1 MGTTRTDPAARPEV
15 TAAALAKAAIQTTQ
29 RALFTAQLAADAMA
43 TAAYGKNQGDMGKQ
57 LEQDA
62 ASLNVLRDALLD
74 AFRSVPEETRKRLSA
89 CRASLTS
96 DELIDLLALSVQG

>member
-74 AFRSVPEETRKRLSA
+74 AFRSVPEETRKRLSD

>member
-1 MGTTRTDPAARPEV
+1 MGTTRTDPAVRPEV

-43 TAAYGKNQGDMGKQ
+43 TAAYGKNDGDMGKQ
-57 LEQDA
+57 LELDA
-62 ASLNVLRDALLD
+62 AALNVLRDALLD
-74 AFRSVPEETRKRLSA
+74 AFRTLPEETRKRLSA